1 MNVNRFAAMLLAV
14 VSTLGLAP
22 SPAVAWNS
30 VSHAWIARELHRSA
44 GHVTPAD
51 PNRLYGAAAP
61 DLFQSHFTPPWDQLQ
76 ALLHDPDT
84 AVLLEAWRAAEA
96 PAERAFAFGMLSH
109 GNGWGADA
117 TAHLA
122 ARTIGHDEGYVIAKA
137 MALAPQMAPVLAQ
150 AGMVLPDDVLL
161 LVCHILV
168 EQGVDLQLVADDP
181 TIAPA
186 LLEGAS
192 VRDDAIPDL
201 LAEAWA
207 GRFADM
213 VGSEAEAA
221 AFILAAEAEFRWGTA
236 AYAWALTQPDGRA
249 LVVAGIG
256 NQAEEFLGLPPGT
269 GAALAPLIDYGLTRA
284 MLLTARDWKRELRAT
299 AGWVNGELALHRI
312 QPWEPP
318 RWAAPR

>member
-1 MNVNRFAAMLLAV
+1 MNVKRFAAMLLAV
-14 VSTLGLAP
+14 VSTLGLSP

-30 VSHAWIARELHRSA
+30 VAHAWIARELHRSA

-76 ALLHDPDT
+76 ALLHQPDT
-84 AVLLEAWRAAEA
+84 EVLLEAWHAADGR
-96 PAERAFAFGMLSH
+96 AERAFAFGMLSH

-122 ARTIGHDEGYVIAKA
+122 ARTTGRDEGYVIAKA
-137 MALAPQMAPVLAQ
+137 RKLAPQMAPVLAQ

-192 VRDDAIPDL
+192 IRDDAIPGF

-207 GRFADM
+207 ERFAVL
-213 VGSEAEAA
+213 VGGEAEAA
-221 AFILAAEAEFRWGTA
+221 AFIVAAEAEFRWSTA
-236 AYAWALTQPDGRA
+236 GYAWALTQPDGRA

-269 GAALAPLIDYGLTRA
+269 GASLAPLIDVGLTRA
-284 MLLTARDWKRELRAT
+284 MLLTAGDWKRELRAT
-299 AGWVNGELALHRI
+299 AGWVKGELVRHHIRL
-312 QPWEPP
+312 WEPP
-318 RWAAPR
+318 RWCGR